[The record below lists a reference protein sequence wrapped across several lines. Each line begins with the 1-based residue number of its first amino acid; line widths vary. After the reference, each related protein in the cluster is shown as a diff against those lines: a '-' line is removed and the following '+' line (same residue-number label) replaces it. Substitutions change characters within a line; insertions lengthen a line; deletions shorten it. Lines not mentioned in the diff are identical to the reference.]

1 MAGSGAEDHF
11 MTLISDRQAAET
23 EMVRAA
29 VVEFLR
35 MEQSLRAAAAHLA
48 AAEDIRAGAED
59 GGAAGAGSKVGT
71 ELSELATRLAL
82 PG

>member
-1 MAGSGAEDHF
+1 MASSGVEDHR
-11 MTLISDRQAAET
+11 MTGELSRYLAET

-35 MEQSLRAAAAHLA
+35 MEQSLRAAAAHLR
-48 AAEDIRAGAED
+48 AAEDIRAGAD
-59 GGAAGAGSKVGT
+59 DAGAADASEVAP
-71 ELSELATRLAL
+71 ELSELAIRLAL